1 MSFTIVNVHVQAKI
15 TEGGI
20 LGLSLIIYNL
30 LDINPS
36 FVNPVMDFLCIM
48 LGVSFFGKRF
58 LKKTIIASMF
68 FALFYKLFSL
78 IGPIL
83 PSLYNYPVIAAVV
96 GGMGIGVGCGLVIS
110 QGGAAGGDDALAFII
125 SRKSGMGISLC
136 YLLTDILV
144 LGLSLVYIPFGRI
157 IFSLITT
164 IVSSVLVGQ
173 FEIQLKAPLDTK
185 SVTMWWNLHL
195 IGAFLLH
202 IS

>member
-185 SVTMWWNLHL
+185 SVTM
-195 IGAFLLH
+195 
-202 IS
+202 